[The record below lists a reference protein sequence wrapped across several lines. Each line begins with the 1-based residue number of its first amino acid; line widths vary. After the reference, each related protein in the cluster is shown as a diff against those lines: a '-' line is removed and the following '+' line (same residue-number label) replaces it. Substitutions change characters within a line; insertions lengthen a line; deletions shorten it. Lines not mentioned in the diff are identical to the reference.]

1 LLETPLVG
9 RFYGEGRRLTFGAPA
24 PYQFFVRATAAV
36 GIVMVLMPGIP
47 VPKPLYDAW
56 WTGIGLMVIVAAVA
70 AFFSLQAITF
80 DLRERTYR
88 RRQGPGFLPRF
99 SRGRLD
105 DLDAIVVLTETN
117 TLSLPPSVTYH
128 VVLHWKGMRE
138 PLMVLQKDTRLYHAG
153 EPINAHAAAIL
164 QLAARYAQ
172 ALGVRF
178 FDNTYYP
185 SPCPVPIWK

>member
-1 LLETPLVG
+1 
-9 RFYGEGRRLTFGAPA
+9 
-24 PYQFFVRATAAV
+24 
-36 GIVMVLMPGIP
+36 MVLMPGIP